1 MKGEIQKVPSSAFRV
16 SILIQKW
23 GNSMHW
29 KLPKGIIFSLG
40 IVTLLIAVG
49 TPTFA
54 AKATPTPKMIIH
66 SVIVDSQT
74 NTLKIFGENFGGN
87 PVVTLSGKMLTVITS
102 SNNQIVASFPSTT
115 PLGTYKVNIITG
127 ASSSQ
132 SGFSVTIGT
141 LGRSGPAG
149 P

>member
-1 MKGEIQKVPSSAFRV
+1 MD
-16 SILIQKW
+16 W
-23 GNSMHW
+23 Y
-29 KLPKGIIFSLG
+29 LPKGIISCLG
-40 IVTLLIAVG
+40 IVALVIAAE
-49 TPTFA
+49 TPLFA
-54 AKATPTPKMIIH
+54 AQPAPIRKLIIH
-66 SVIVDSQT
+66 SVIVDSET
-74 NTLKIFGENFGGN
+74 NTLKIYGENFGGN

-115 PLGTYKVNIITG
+115 PLGTYKVNVITG